1 MIELRMVEKMVPRQ
15 FYKYL
20 KVFEKKKLK
29 RVPTRKTWNH
39 AVDLREGFVPKKE
52 DIPIVKNKERGS
64 TRVCERPVEEEIYL
78 TIKITTDITNI
89 LYTKE
94 R

>member
-1 MIELRMVEKMVPRQ
+1 M
-15 FYKYL
+15 
-20 KVFEKKKLK
+20 KKNLESCC
-29 RVPTRKTWNH
+29 RSQRRIC
-39 AVDLREGFVPKKE
+39 AKKEE

-64 TRVCERPVEEEIYL
+64 TRVCETPVEEEIYL